1 MSPISKVSHESAYY
15 QCTTCLHVLSRSIR
29 FLTLGSSTREYSFF
43 LRFSRY
49 LSLITCS
56 EIACLSTWWRCL
68 RSSLCALIHCP
79 ANKTLILGRARVLQ
93 LGARGCWD
101 TWACNGC
108 LQKQP
113 PVLNTC
119 ESFRDACT
127 QLGGNLLSR
136 IGVCVNRPALNSSL
150 YRPVEFATK
159 TVARV
164 QQPSLKSNLT
174 WCIYNYILLLLIII
188 IYIYVPALSK
198 FMLMPYHRQY
208 TACTYRP
215 CMRAQRELGLWWL
228 SQIAPAAGNENMIR
242 HDASWYILFHKK
254 ASDSMIS
261 RGVMTRCC
269 EAFACFA
276 AWSCRDSPA
285 PGALFVISG
294 RILCSASFW

>member
-1 MSPISKVSHESAYY
+1 VSPISKVSHESAYY

-188 IYIYVPALSK
+188 IIYICACVVKIHANALPSPIYGMHLPA
-198 FMLMPYHRQY
+198 MH
-208 TACTYRP
+208 ACTK
-215 CMRAQRELGLWWL
+215 RAWALVVESNCTSCWKWEHDTSWCIMIHTI
-228 SQIAPAAGNENMIR
+228 SQE
-242 HDASWYILFHKK
+242 
-254 ASDSMIS
+254 
-261 RGVMTRCC
+261 
-269 EAFACFA
+269 
-276 AWSCRDSPA
+276 
-285 PGALFVISG
+285 
-294 RILCSASFW
+294 SFR